1 VSIALTAEHEA
12 LREVAA
18 RWLATHCTREVIRA
32 GLDEADDPATPGG
45 SAYAEI
51 GAGFGLLELCVLV
64 EQAGRS
70 ILPGPFLPSAFF
82 AALLGPDKAGTV
94 AWRAGDLTGTADG
107 DGVVVHGVLRPV
119 LGAARA
125 EWVLAPVLVG
135 GQRQW
140 WLLAAE
146 EVQVEPL
153 DSLDLT
159 RRVATV
165 TVAEVALSAERR
177 VPVDDDAVDA
187 TGALLVAAEAA
198 GIADWCLR
206 TAVEH
211 AHVREQFGYPI
222 GHFQAVKH
230 GCADMLVAAEQ
241 ARAVVWDAAVAAD
254 GGADAAE
261 VLVAAETAAAI
272 APQAAFDNAKRCIQI
287 LGGIGF
293 TWEHDAQL
301 YLRRATAM
309 RALLGGAGPWRLRLA
324 RHARAGVRRRYSLAL
339 PDDAEPMRAQL
350 REEVRRLAALPAEGR
365 RRELALGGWLQ
376 PHLPAPAGRDAG
388 PLEQVL
394 ISEELRSAGIERP
407 HLEVGAWA
415 LPTLLEHGTE
425 EQRKRWVEPTLLG
438 EIRWCQLFSEPGA
451 GSDLAALSTTARPV
465 EGGFA
470 VTGQKV
476 WTSMAADADLAILLA
491 RTDPEQSRH
500 RGISYFVLDMQAG
513 GVDVRPLR
521 ELTGEA
527 MFNEVFLADVFVPL
541 DHLIG
546 ELHGGWA
553 VARSTLAHERLSISE
568 GTSFGGGLDDLLART
583 ASMPADDVRDERLG
597 AVLAEAQ
604 TVVLLGLRST
614 SRALS
619 GTVGAEAAV
628 RKLLGAENEQ
638 RVLELGMDLLGTD
651 GTHLTGDDARTWV
664 SGFLGGRCLT
674 IAGGT
679 SEVQRNVIAEQL
691 LGLPRDVGYR

>member
-1 VSIALTAEHEA
+1 MSIALTAEHEA
-12 LREVAA
+12 LRDVAA
-18 RWLATHCTREVIRA
+18 RWLAANSPRDVVRA
-32 GLDEADDPATPGG
+32 SLEGADDPASPGG
-45 SAYAEI
+45 SSYAEI

-64 EQAGRS
+64 EQAGRAM
-70 ILPGPFLPSAFF
+70 LPGSFLPSAFLS
-82 AALLGPDKAGTV
+82 ALLGREETGTV
-94 AWRAGDLTGTADG
+94 AWRAGELTGSTNG
-107 DGVVVHGVLRPV
+107 DELEVRGLLHPV
-119 LGAARA
+119 ISAQNASWL
-125 EWVLAPVLVG
+125 LAPVVVG
-135 GQRQW
+135 ADRQW
-140 WLLAAE
+140 WLLAGD
-146 EVQVEPL
+146 EVAVTPL

-159 RRVATV
+159 RRVATA
-165 TVAEVALSAERR
+165 TVDGVHLASERR
-177 VPVDDDAVDA
+177 LAVTDADVDA
-187 TGALLVAAEAA
+187 IGALLFAAESS

-230 GCADMLVAAEQ
+230 ACADMLVAAEQ
-241 ARAVVWDAAVAAD
+241 ARAAVWDAAVAAD
-254 GGADAAE
+254 SDVSRDEA
-261 VLVAAETAAAI
+261 LVAAETAAAI

-293 TWEHDAQL
+293 TWEHDAHL
-301 YLRRATAM
+301 YLRRAQSV
-309 RALLGGAGPWRLRLA
+309 RALLGGAETWRERLA
-324 RHARAGVRRRYSLAL
+324 RHAQQGVRRRYSLDL
-339 PDDAEPMRAQL
+339 PEEAGSLRVEIRDAVARLVPLSA
-350 REEVRRLAALPAEGR
+350 EER
-365 RRELALGGWLQ
+365 RRGLALGGWLQ
-376 PHLPAPAGRDAG
+376 PHLPPPAGRSAG
-388 PLEQVL
+388 ALEQVL
-394 ISEELRSAGIERP
+394 ISEELQAAGIERP

-425 EQRKRWVEPTLLG
+425 QQRKLWVEPTLLG
-438 EIRWCQLFSEPGA
+438 ELQWCQLFSEPGA
-451 GSDLAALSTTARPV
+451 GSDLAALTTAARPID
-465 EGGFA
+465 GGFV

-476 WTSMAADADLAILLA
+476 WTSMAERADLGILLA
-491 RTDPEQSRH
+491 RTDPDQPRH
-500 RGISYFVLDMQAG
+500 GGLSYFVLDMHAP

-521 ELTGEA
+521 ELTGES
-527 MFNEVFLADVFVPL
+527 MFNEVFLDDVFVPADSL
-541 DHLIG
+541 VG

-568 GTSFGGGLDDLLART
+568 GTSFGGGLEDLIRRS
-583 ASMPADDVRDERLG
+583 ASRDLDSRAIERLG

-614 SRALS
+614 TRALS
-619 GTVGAEAAV
+619 GTAGAEAAV

-638 RVLELGMDLLGTD
+638 RVLELGMDLLGAD
-651 GTHLTGDDARTWV
+651 GTHLTGDDAQTWV